1 MFCITCRCALCRI
14 DLNKL
19 CSRCLLFDSRV
30 NEFPKAVIVMHVFII
45 GLISVAASCTRRQAL
60 HIDSVMSQGSVVL
73 VVLLF
78 PFPPTLSKMVASS
91 PVLTFELCRP
101 VLCWCLTGF

>member
-1 MFCITCRCALCRI
+1 MSVVQNRWI
-14 DLNKL
+14 DLIN
-19 CSRCLLFDSRV
+19 CVPIACCGV
-30 NEFPKAVIVMHVFII
+30 IVAVIVMHVFII
-45 GLISVAASCTRRQAL
+45 GLISAAASCTRRQAL
-60 HIDSVMSQGSVVL
+60 HIDSVMSQGSVV